1 MKRSWIAAAL
11 AVGAI
16 ASPAR
21 SQNLLA
27 NPDFDAAQQLA
38 GWVETGTWSS
48 DDFAGDPS
56 SGSVRVGTNSP
67 VATTVLLR
75 QCVGAA
81 AGAAFDFSAE
91 VRVDSGQSAG
101 SARLAVA
108 FWDTPDCSGTESDA
122 VGYFQSPAAPTI
134 GDWSPVTS
142 SSVVA
147 PALTQSAE
155 MELVVSK
162 GVAGGSLAASFDHVF
177 LPEPDAALAP
187 IAALAALCALGRWR
201 LAQG

>member
-1 MKRSWIAAAL
+1 MNRSWIAAAL

-27 NPDFDAAQQLA
+27 NPDFDTAQQLA
-38 GWVETGTWSS
+38 GWLETGTWSS

-56 SGSVRVGTNSP
+56 SGSVRVATSSP

-81 AGAAFDFSAE
+81 SGASFDFSAE
-91 VRVDSGQSAG
+91 VRVASGQSPG

-122 VGYFQSPAAPTI
+122 VGYFQSSAAPTT
-134 GDWSPVTS
+134 GDWSPVAS
-142 SSVVA
+142 SAVA
-147 PALTQSAE
+147 PALTQSAL
-155 MELVVSK
+155 MELAVSK
-162 GVAGGSLAASFDHVF
+162 GVAGGSLAAYFDHVS
-177 LPEPDAALAP
+177 LPEPGAALAP
-187 IAALAALCALGRWR
+187 AAALAVLCALARWR
-201 LAQG
+201 VAQG